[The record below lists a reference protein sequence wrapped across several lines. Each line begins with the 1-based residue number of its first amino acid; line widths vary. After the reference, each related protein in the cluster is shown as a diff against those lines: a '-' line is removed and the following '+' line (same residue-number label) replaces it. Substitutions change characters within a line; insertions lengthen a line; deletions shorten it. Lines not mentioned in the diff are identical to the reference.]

1 MASRVID
8 HPAVPAINYPAFLP
22 LLAGVLAIIPHY
34 TIINAWFTGW
44 DTLSLINSARL
55 ESLADIFTKPLMYG
69 TGFTADGLYFRPIIS
84 LSFWLQY
91 RVFGMESMG
100 YHAISLVQHALASAL
115 VAVVGQRL
123 HRWGGLAGL
132 AFALHPMLAANV
144 QAPERGQ
151 DVLATVFLL
160 AAWLLLTDN
169 RPGWGLAAYAAA
181 LGSKEIAL
189 LFLPVGLWLLWPRRR
204 WIAGLLTIT
213 VTWWGWRAAVIGGV
227 GGYRDATW
235 HPGNLI
241 STPIHYVAFL
251 FWPWGIGQQIASSG
265 QLLLSVVLTGT
276 IIVALWQARSAIVAR
291 LFLLLAMPML
301 LYSMTIMQYWYFYL
315 PAALGALLLTVAI
328 INLSER
334 RRWPGLTIMLAVVA
348 ALVISLW
355 RPTGWAEAG
364 RQNLVII
371 NQVGKLAETMA
382 PGDTLYLC
390 NAPGLAPDGT
400 GVVMMMD
407 HSIRSYFDLTM
418 AYPGVQIEYLDMDN
432 TPAWPGYLRPIRPN
446 LACWQ

>member
-1 MASRVID
+1 
-8 HPAVPAINYPAFLP
+8 
-22 LLAGVLAIIPHY
+22 
-34 TIINAWFTGW
+34 
-44 DTLSLINSARL
+44 
-55 ESLADIFTKPLMYG
+55 
-69 TGFTADGLYFRPIIS
+69 
-84 LSFWLQY
+84 
-91 RVFGMESMG
+91 
-100 YHAISLVQHALASAL
+100 
-115 VAVVGQRL
+115 
-123 HRWGGLAGL
+123 
-132 AFALHPMLAANV
+132 
-144 QAPERGQ
+144 
-151 DVLATVFLL
+151 
-160 AAWLLLTDN
+160 
-169 RPGWGLAAYAAA
+169 
-181 LGSKEIAL
+181 
-189 LFLPVGLWLLWPRRR
+189 
-204 WIAGLLTIT
+204 
-213 VTWWGWRAAVIGGV
+213 
-227 GGYRDATW
+227 
-235 HPGNLI
+235 
-241 STPIHYVAFL
+241 
-251 FWPWGIGQQIASSG
+251 
-265 QLLLSVVLTGT
+265 
-276 IIVALWQARSAIVAR
+276 VALWQARSAIVAR
-291 LFLLLAMPML
+291 LSLLLAMPMG

-328 INLSER
+328 INLAER
-334 RRWPGLTIMLAVVA
+334 RRWPGLTIMLAVVG